1 MKLFS
6 HPLVALIIFL
16 LFAFYSLPLK
26 NKDNTVR
33 WIEGSTF
40 PDKQVIELGGL
51 NEKHVPISV
60 WTPGVRKTTITME
73 GVCTNTNTFEMFIG
87 IDYDKNQK
95 LEIDG
100 EELYFRMG
108 WNNSEKME
116 CKTGIKNVAVT
127 FLIDE
132 CGNLEK
138 CFWSDYAHLGNYQNG
153 EPTDIMFKRNWDMIC
168 LKATGP
174 ATKGKVII
182 QTFKSENS
190 DE

>member
-16 LFAFYSLPLK
+16 LFAFYSLPLE

-40 PDKQVIELGGL
+40 FDKQVIELGDL

-73 GVCTNTNTFEMFIG
+73 GVYTNTFEMFIG

-100 EELYFRMG
+100 EELHFRMG
-108 WNNSEKME
+108 WKNSEKME
-116 CKTGIKNVAVT
+116 CKIGVKNVAVT

-138 CFWSDYAHLGNYQNG
+138 CFWSDYAHLCNYQNG
-153 EPTDIMFKRNWDMIC
+153 EPTDIVFNRNWDMIC
-168 LKATGP
+168 LKAIGG
-174 ATKGKVII
+174 ATNGKVTI
-182 QTFKSENS
+182 QMFRSENS

>member
-6 HPLVALIIFL
+6 HPLVALIIFS
-16 LFAFYSLPLK
+16 LFAFYSLPLE
-26 NKDNTVR
+26 NKDNTVL

-73 GVCTNTNTFEMFIG
+73 GVCTNTNAFEMFIG

-95 LEIDG
+95 LELDG
-100 EELYFRMG
+100 EELHFRLG
-108 WNNSEKME
+108 RHNSENME
-116 CKTGIKNVAVT
+116 CKTGVKNVAVT

-132 CGNLEK
+132 SATLEK
-138 CFWSDYAHLGNYQNG
+138 CVW
-153 EPTDIMFKRNWDMIC
+153 R
-168 LKATGP
+168 
-174 ATKGKVII
+174 V
-182 QTFKSENS
+182 
-190 DE
+190 

>member
-16 LFAFYSLPLK
+16 LFAFYSFPLE

-40 PDKQVIELGGL
+40 PDKQVIELGDL

-73 GVCTNTNTFEMFIG
+73 GVCTDNNAFEIFFG
-87 IDYDKNQK
+87 IDYDKNKK

-100 EELYFRMG
+100 EELHFRMG
-108 WNNSEKME
+108 WNNIEKME
-116 CKTGIKNVAVT
+116 CKTGVKNVAVT

-153 EPTDIMFKRNWDMIC
+153 EPTDIMFNCNWDMIC
-168 LKATGP
+168 LKAIGG
-174 ATKGKVII
+174 ATNGKVTI
-182 QTFKSENS
+182 QMFRSENS

>member
-1 MKLFS
+1 MKYFS
-6 HPLVALIIFL
+6 HSLVAFIIFL
-16 LFAFYSLPLK
+16 LIALYSLPLN

-40 PDKQVIELGGL
+40 PDKQVIELGDL

-87 IDYDKNQK
+87 IDYNKNQK
-95 LEIDG
+95 LEIDD
-100 EELYFRMG
+100 EEFHFRMG

-116 CKTGIKNVAVT
+116 CKTGIKNVVVT

-153 EPTDIMFKRNWDMIC
+153 EPTDIMFNRNWDMIY
-168 LKATGP
+168 LKATGGS
-174 ATKGKVII
+174 TKGKVII
-182 QTFKSENS
+182 QMFKSENS

>member
-1 MKLFS
+1 MKYFS
-6 HPLVALIIFL
+6 HSLVALIIFL
-16 LFAFYSLPLK
+16 LIALYSLPLN

-33 WIEGSTF
+33 WIEGATF
-40 PDKQVIELGGL
+40 PDKQVIELGSL
-51 NEKHVPISV
+51 NEKHVSISV

-95 LEIDG
+95 LEIDD
-100 EELYFRMG
+100 EEFHFRMG

-153 EPTDIMFKRNWDMIC
+153 EPTDIMFNRNWDMIC
-168 LKATGP
+168 LKATGA

-182 QTFKSENS
+182 QMFKSENS

>member
-6 HPLVALIIFL
+6 HPLVALIIFS
-16 LFAFYSLPLK
+16 LFAFYSLPLE

-100 EELYFRMG
+100 EELHFRMG
-108 WNNSEKME
+108 GITVKKWNAKQGLKM
-116 CKTGIKNVAVT
+116 
-127 FLIDE
+127 
-132 CGNLEK
+132 
-138 CFWSDYAHLGNYQNG
+138 
-153 EPTDIMFKRNWDMIC
+153 
-168 LKATGP
+168 
-174 ATKGKVII
+174 
-182 QTFKSENS
+182 
-190 DE
+190 

>member
-16 LFAFYSLPLK
+16 LFAFYSLPLE
-26 NKDNTVR
+26 NKDNTVL

-73 GVCTNTNTFEMFIG
+73 DVCTNNNAFEMFIG

-100 EELYFRMG
+100 EELHFRMG
-108 WNNSEKME
+108 WNNSEKWNA
-116 CKTGIKNVAVT
+116 KQG
-127 FLIDE
+127 
-132 CGNLEK
+132 
-138 CFWSDYAHLGNYQNG
+138 
-153 EPTDIMFKRNWDMIC
+153 
-168 LKATGP
+168 LKM
-174 ATKGKVII
+174 
-182 QTFKSENS
+182 
-190 DE
+190 